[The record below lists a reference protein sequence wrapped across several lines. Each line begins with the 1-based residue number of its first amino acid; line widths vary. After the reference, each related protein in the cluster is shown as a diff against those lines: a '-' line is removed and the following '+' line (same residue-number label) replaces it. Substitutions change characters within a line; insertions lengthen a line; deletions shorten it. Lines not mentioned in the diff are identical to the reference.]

1 MLEKKP
7 EPVPP
12 PAPAEP
18 AAKPADKKGID
29 AMKNWPWYG
38 YLLFAVLIFALAF
51 FFYFKPQNTK
61 LKALKAER
69 VKVEGEVQN
78 LKQKKRELDKIEADI
93 AAMTAKLKTLEV
105 NIPQRKETADILRQ
119 IQALAYDSRLDV
131 LRFAP
136 GNEIN
141 KEFYAEWP
149 IPIQVSGNYHNLGTV
164 LRPAEQVRPGVHHRE
179 LHHQDPDPPDGPEHD
194 LRQLDGQD
202 LLLRRDAGGRRAGQK
217 TSEAKTMRKTAIL
230 LMRQSDGPGP
240 SPRPGDGGRAA
251 ARGRADGRSVRR
263 DSPTIP
269 RAAGTPSRT
278 SWPGAT

>member
-1 MLEKKP
+1 
-7 EPVPP
+7 
-12 PAPAEP
+12 
-18 AAKPADKKGID
+18 
-29 AMKNWPWYG
+29 MKNWPWYG

-61 LKALKAER
+61 LKALTAER
-69 VKVEGEVQN
+69 VKVESEVQN

-149 IPIQVSGNYHNLGTV
+149 IPIQVSGNYHNLGTFFDKLSKFARV
-164 LRPAEQVRPGVHHRE
+164 FTIENFSIKTLNRQT
-179 LHHQDPDPPDGPEHD
+179 D
-194 LRQLDGQD
+194 LNTIS
-202 LLLRRDAGGRRAGQK
+202 ANW
-217 TSEAKTMRKTAIL
+217 TAKTYFFAE
-230 LMRQSDGPGP
+230 P
-240 SPRPGDGGRAA
+240 AA
-251 ARGRADGRSVRR
+251 AAVPAKKQAAR
-263 DSPTIP
+263 PT
-269 RAAGTPSRT
+269 R
-278 SWPGAT
+278 